1 MGGFPTNL
9 PPPLG
14 FAGCWNTF
22 GKGTP
27 SGLPP
32 GNPPP
37 PPPGFPFPP
46 PPGNPCPWNG
56 WSGLRWSGCVSQNA
70 ATPSSVYICPV
81 LGSIAPTQIVC
92 IVVVVW
98 LIVKSSICSAAASL
112 VMSFVVGDSQIW
124 IMLGWLL
131 AFDGVFALD
140 GVVSSCMLSALYVVC
155 CDARWQSTSSEVMLR
170 PKSSPVIQYASQCPL
185 ASKFSTQ
192 QTSAQQTCEMLNLTG

>member
-1 MGGFPTNL
+1 MKSLDFLQSLLKIMGGFPTNL

-56 WSGLRWSGCVSQNA
+56 
-70 ATPSSVYICPV
+70 
-81 LGSIAPTQIVC
+81 
-92 IVVVVW
+92 
-98 LIVKSSICSAAASL
+98 
-112 VMSFVVGDSQIW
+112 
-124 IMLGWLL
+124 
-131 AFDGVFALD
+131 
-140 GVVSSCMLSALYVVC
+140 
-155 CDARWQSTSSEVMLR
+155 
-170 PKSSPVIQYASQCPL
+170 
-185 ASKFSTQ
+185 
-192 QTSAQQTCEMLNLTG
+192 